1 MNPLTART
9 SSPASDAAP
18 VPIPVPVPGPA
29 PAPAFAP
36 GHVDI
41 AQSGPVLHLR
51 LNPTLQDDTLSVG
64 VLDELITVLD
74 ALNERPDIRILVLSS
89 LGEDFCLGADRHEY
103 QDALAADPSGAAL
116 RRIADKAHRLCQA
129 LENTH
134 AITIARLHGK
144 VVGAGLALAS
154 YCDLRAGADT
164 CRLRMPEVGI
174 GLAPAWGGAM
184 GRLVSE
190 VGAARIRE
198 LMLTCDIFDADTA
211 HRLGLLHK
219 VAPLDQLDDTVAAWT
234 KPLSRRA
241 PEALVLTKRML
252 TGYAKATRTADM
264 ALLDAHLLTSR
275 LSAHTALR

>member
-1 MNPLTART
+1 MNPLTARP
-9 SSPASDAAP
+9 SSPTSAAAP

-29 PAPAFAP
+29 PAFAP
-36 GHVDI
+36 AHVDI
-41 AQSGPVLHLR
+41 AQSGPVLHVR
-51 LNPTLQDDTLSVG
+51 LNPTRQDDTLSAA
-64 VLDELITVLD
+64 VLDELIAVLD
-74 ALNERPDIRILVLSS
+74 DLHERPDIRVLVLSS
-89 LGEDFCLGADRHEY
+89 LGEDFCLGADRQEY
-103 QDALAADPSGAAL
+103 QDALATDPSGAAL
-116 RRIADKAHRLCQA
+116 RRIADKAQRLCQA
-129 LENTH
+129 LEDTH

-144 VVGAGLALAS
+144 VVGAGLALAA

-164 CRLRMPEVGI
+164 CRLRMPEVGV

-219 VAPLDQLDDTVAAWT
+219 VAPLDQLDATVAAWT
-234 KPLSRRA
+234 KPLARRA

-252 TGYAKATRTADM
+252 TGYAKATRTADI

-275 LSAHTALR
+275 LSAHTAMR